1 MTEQE
6 FITKATEMVKSIVN
20 NIADKKYAELA
31 SVAQINSSWVK
42 EGQTQEQAFVEFG
55 KWLDEQLAMW
65 AEDEERDFV
74 IDRFDESC
82 LEEIEPEDD
91 NRAFVTYNPTNSG
104 EELDL
109 WFEIDIK
116 VEGNERIT
124 ATLNVNL

>member
-6 FITKATEMVKSIVN
+6 FTIKAAELVKSIIN
-20 NIADKKYAELA
+20 KIADKKYAELA

-42 EGQTQEQAFVEFG
+42 PGQTQEQAFLEFG

-65 AEDEERDFV
+65 AEDEEREFV

-116 VEGNERIT
+116 AEENERMT
-124 ATLNVNL
+124 AAFNVNL